1 MLASFFHVRRTIF
14 NGLHSSLRSSTEH
27 FSSQKD
33 DFRRH
38 FQTSAD
44 RLRLQMRSSAL
55 VTSHRC
61 CFDFVIKLSKSL
73 CNIIFDGLKQR
84 FAEIVEHSSPCD
96 LAHRAQSSCPSIDCT
111 RRSEKNLYTALKFFY
126 VQAYST
132 NQTYQKKYP
141 LHYLT
146 PLHSCRQLSRIFF
159 LMFGL

>member
-1 MLASFFHVRRTIF
+1 
-14 NGLHSSLRSSTEH
+14 
-27 FSSQKD
+27 
-33 DFRRH
+33 
-38 FQTSAD
+38 
-44 RLRLQMRSSAL
+44 MRSSAL

-126 VQAYST
+126 VQAWYSKPNLSKKISSTLSYST
-132 NQTYQKKYP
+132 SFVPIVIENFFFYVWFVILYHVFYVSLLWMSAYSLLWKKPIKY
-141 LHYLT
+141 
-146 PLHSCRQLSRIFF
+146 FF
-159 LMFGL
+159 DFFNFIWTKNPENWKM